1 MRCQLQANHEIF
13 RKTAFHGYVPSDTH
27 DKFERYWADMG
38 LTSASALISL
48 LIVREIQLKR
58 LSSVGRQSGAEPRPT
73 KVSTYVPTPQA
84 VLFKQ
89 HANGLGR
96 SVSDCVA
103 ELVEREVGERWLYA
117 ALRQRHEGP
126 VW

>member
-1 MRCQLQANHEIF
+1 MRCEPQTNHEVF
-13 RKTAFHGYVPSDTH
+13 RKTAFHGYVPSETH

-38 LTSASALISL
+38 LTSASALTAL
-48 LIVREIQLKR
+48 LIIREIQLKR
-58 LSSVGRQSGAEPRPT
+58 LAPVGRPFGVDPRPS
-73 KVSTYVPTPQA
+73 KVSAYVPTPQA
-84 VLFKQ
+84 ILFKQ

-103 ELVEREVGERWLYA
+103 ELVEREVGERWLYS

-126 VW
+126 V